1 MANKP
6 IANPPAADLPEN
18 WVNGQIVSVNGIA
31 GGMSEKHG
39 YNYLMQKVNA
49 GVTALGVINDAFAP
63 LAELEDG
70 RISPDT
76 LPPLVFLGNAELS
89 IPASAWESDG
99 GGGYT
104 ATVTVPELA
113 GVENPVILVD
123 ISSAAQGVNA
133 DTIDAWALVGTIADT
148 VSGDVPALSF
158 RCFDTAPGVALPL
171 QATWVAF
178 NTEYTPPGGA
188 TEPYAEYGYDAYGTV
203 ETLTFHGDVPAY
215 FSSNGWTR
223 VVIADGCATI
233 GKSAFNSSQIVSVE
247 IPQSVKLISEQ
258 AFRYCQSLTSIIG
271 MEGVEELGEA
281 SFSYCAALT
290 AFTVPA
296 TVQVIRSNILQGATR
311 VTTVNFRG
319 KPRTIDRTAFYGAS
333 GLTTINVPW
342 AEGEVANAP
351 WGANNATINYNV
363 APEA

>member
-18 WVNGQIVSVNGIA
+18 WVNGQIVSVNGTA
-31 GGMSEKHG
+31 VGLSGKHG

-63 LAELEDG
+63 LAELENG
-70 RISPDT
+70 RISPDA

-89 IPASAWESDG
+89 IPASAWSSDG
-99 GGGYT
+99 SGGYV

-171 QATWVAF
+171 QATWFAF

-188 TEPYAEYGYDAYGTV
+188 TEPYAEYGFDAYGNV
-203 ETLTFHGDVPAY
+203 DSLTFYGDVPPY
-215 FSSNGWTR
+215 FGRNDWKR
-223 VVIADGCATI
+223 VIIADGCATI

-247 IPQSVKLISEQ
+247 IPESVTLISAQ

-271 MEGVEELGEA
+271 MEGVEELGEG

-290 AFTVPA
+290 SFTIPA
-296 TVQVIRSNILQGATR
+296 SVQVIRGDILQNANR

-319 KPRTIDRTAFYGAS
+319 IPRYIDYSAFYGMSA
-333 GLTTINVPW
+333 LTTINVPW
-342 AEGEVANAP
+342 AEGEVARAP